1 MKYSFPR
8 ILHKTS
14 AQIKAA
20 RLISITLAAIM
31 LLLSAST
38 VPAAAAGS
46 NITVFFNGEQQQYD
60 PAPQIINSRVLVP
73 MTDIFEALGAEMS
86 WDSTSRTAIAFKDGK
101 YVSVQVGS
109 KDGIMADASVAG
121 GAYQLSNIQNVKLD
135 AAATIVKSRTMVP
148 LSFVSQAL
156 GANVTWLGNTRQ
168 VFISN
173 DGKAP
178 PPSNNINEMRGA
190 WMSFND
196 LENFDRNK
204 IDAML
209 DKAAAM
215 KLNTVFVH
223 ARAFSDAFYKS
234 ELFPWS
240 HKLTGVQGQA
250 PAIDPLEYVVKA
262 GHQRGLRVEAWIN
275 PYRISNSSELTH
287 SLALNNP
294 AVKWLGDPT
303 KVIHYE
309 ANDEECLI
317 YNPASP
323 EVRNLITDG
332 ILEIVHNYDV
342 DGIHFDDYFYVGSTG
357 ENLDE
362 DYKKNQVNMLV
373 RQVYSAVKAAHPA
386 LTFGISP
393 AGNISNCMAAGAD
406 VETWLSQDGY
416 VDYVCPQ
423 IYWTN
428 QNKSVSAQFDNCLSN
443 WLAMKQNPRVKMY
456 AGLALY
462 RTSLSIAGDPGWES
476 RSDNLMTQL
485 QSMRS
490 TGQCSGF
497 ILFDISNLLDEEC
510 QPELNNLKTLL

>member
-1 MKYSFPR
+1 MNNGLPGLLTIMKR
-8 ILHKTS
+8 IRTTR
-14 AQIKAA
+14 I
-20 RLISITLAAIM
+20 ISVALAAIF
-31 LLLSAST
+31 LLLTAP
-38 VPAAAAGS
+38 VPALSAGS
-46 NITVFFNGEQQQYD
+46 DITIFFNGIKQQYD
-60 PAPQIINSRVLVP
+60 PAPQIVNGRVLVP
-73 MTDIFEALGAEMS
+73 MTSIFKALGAEMS
-86 WDSTSRTAIAFKDGK
+86 WDSASRTAIAFKEGK
-101 YVSVQVGS
+101 YVAVQVDS
-109 KDGIMADASVAG
+109 KVGIIADATQVNG
-121 GAYQLSNIQNVKLD
+121 TFELSNTQNVKLD

-156 GANVTWLGNTRQ
+156 GANVSWLGNTRQ

-173 DGKAP
+173 DGQAL

-190 WMSFND
+190 WMSYND
-196 LENFDRNK
+196 LEYFDKNK

-234 ELFPWS
+234 SVFPWS

-250 PAIDPLEYVVKA
+250 PSVDPLEYVVKA

-275 PYRISNSSELTH
+275 PYRISNKTELTH

-294 AVKWLGDPT
+294 AVKWLGDPA
-303 KVIHYE
+303 KVIRYE
-309 ANDEECLI
+309 AGDEECLI

-323 EVRNLITDG
+323 EVRSLITNG
-332 ILEIVHNYDV
+332 ILEIVNNYEV
-342 DGIHFDDYFYVGSTG
+342 DGVHFDDYFYVGSTG
-357 ENLDE
+357 ESLTE
-362 DYKKNQVNMLV
+362 EYKKNQVNILV
-373 RQVYSAVKAAHPA
+373 RQVYQAVKAANPA

-393 AGNISNCMAAGAD
+393 AGNISNCLAAGAD

-423 IYWTN
+423 IYWTT
-428 QNKSVSAQFDNCLSN
+428 QNRLASARFDNCLNN

-456 AGLALY
+456 VGLALY
-462 RTSLSIAGDPGWES
+462 RTSLSISGDPGWEN
-476 RSDNLMTQL
+476 RSDNLMIQL
-485 QSMRS
+485 QSMRG

-497 ILFDISNLLDEEC
+497 ILFDISNLLDAQC

>member
-1 MKYSFPR
+1 MPYSFPR
-8 ILHKTS
+8 LSHRSSIPTR
-14 AQIKAA
+14 AA
-20 RLISITLAAIM
+20 RIISITLATVI
-31 LLLSAST
+31 LLLAASA
-38 VPAAAAGS
+38 VPASAAGS
-46 NITVFFNGEQQQYD
+46 DISVYFNGERQQYD
-60 PAPQIINSRVLVP
+60 PPPRIVNSRLLVP

-86 WDSTSRTAIAFKDGK
+86 WDSASRTAIAFKDGK
-101 YVSVQVGS
+101 YVAVQVGS
-109 KDGIMADASVAG
+109 KVGIMADASVANG
-121 GAYQLSNIQNVKLD
+121 RYQLSNSQNVSLD
-135 AAATIVKSRTMVP
+135 AAPIIVDSRTMVP

-156 GANVTWLGNTRQ
+156 GAQVSWLGNTRQ

-173 DGKAP
+173 DGSSP
-178 PPSNNINEMRGA
+178 PPSNNINELRGA

-240 HKLTGVQGQA
+240 HKLTGIQGQA
-250 PAIDPLEYVVKA
+250 PTVDPLEYVVKA

-275 PYRISNSSELTH
+275 PYRISNTTELTH

-294 AVKWLGDPT
+294 AVKWLGDPD

-309 ANDEECLI
+309 ANNEECLI

-332 ILEIVHNYDV
+332 ILEIVNNYDV

-357 ENLDE
+357 QNLDE
-362 DYKKNQVNMLV
+362 AYKKNQVNALV
-373 RQVYSAVKAAHPA
+373 RQVYSAVKAANPA

-393 AGNISNCMAAGAD
+393 AGNISNCLAAGAD

-423 IYWTN
+423 IYWTH
-428 QNKSVSAQFDNCLSN
+428 QNRLASAQFDNCLNN

-456 AGLALY
+456 VGLALY
-462 RTSLSIAGDPGWES
+462 RTSLSISGDPGWEN

-485 QSMRS
+485 RSMRA

-510 QPELNNLKTLL
+510 QPEINNLKTLL

>member
-1 MKYSFPR
+1 MVSSIPGLSYLTARTGAAKIVST
-8 ILHKTS
+8 ILV
-14 AQIKAA
+14 AV
-20 RLISITLAAIM
+20 LFLLATA
-31 LLLSAST
+31 

-46 NITVFFNGEQQQYD
+46 DITIFFNGVEQQYD
-60 PAPQIINSRVLVP
+60 PPPRIVNGRVLVP
-73 MTDIFEALGAEMS
+73 MAGIFQALGAQMS
-86 WDSTSRTAIAFKDGK
+86 WEPASRTAIAFKEGK
-101 YVSVQVGS
+101 YIAVQVGS
-109 KDGIMADASVAG
+109 KTGIRADATVVNG
-121 GAYQLSNIQNVKLD
+121 RYQLSNLQNVSLD
-135 AAATIVKSRTMVP
+135 AAPVIVDSRTMVP
-148 LSFVSQAL
+148 LSFVSPAL
-156 GANVTWLGNTRQ
+156 GAQVSWLGNARQ
-168 VFISN
+168 VFMSSN
-173 DGKAP
+173 GKSL
-178 PPSNNINEMRGA
+178 PPSNSINELRGA

-196 LENFDRNK
+196 LENFDKDK

-234 ELFPWS
+234 SLFPWS
-240 HKLTGVQGQA
+240 HKLTGVQGHSF
-250 PAIDPLEYVVKA
+250 PLDPLEYVVKV

-275 PYRISNSSELTH
+275 PYRISNSTELTH

-294 AVKWLGDPT
+294 AVKWLGDPA

-323 EVRNLITDG
+323 EVRQLITDG
-332 ILEIVHNYDV
+332 ILEIVNNYDV
-342 DGIHFDDYFYVGSTG
+342 DGIHIDDYFYVGSTG

-362 DYKKNQVNMLV
+362 EYKKNQVNMLV
-373 RQVYSAVKAAHPA
+373 RQVYSAVKAANPA

-428 QNKSVSAQFDNCLSN
+428 QNKLASARFDNCLNN
-443 WLAMKQNPRVKMY
+443 WLAMKQNTRIKMY
-456 AGLALY
+456 VGLALY
-462 RTSLSIAGDPGWES
+462 RTSLSISGDPGWES
-476 RSDNLMTQL
+476 RSDNLMTQV
-485 QSMRS
+485 QSIRG

-497 ILFDISNLLDEEC
+497 ILYDISNLLDEEC

>member
-1 MKYSFPR
+1 MLG
-8 ILHKTS
+8 ILPGLLRTTKPTR
-14 AQIKAA
+14 AA
-20 RLISITLAAIM
+20 RMVSITLVAM
-31 LLLSAST
+31 LLLLSVA
-38 VPAAAAGS
+38 VPATAAGS
-46 NITVFFNGEQQQYD
+46 DITIFFNGVEQQYD
-60 PAPQIINSRVLVP
+60 PPPQIVNGRVLVP
-73 MTDIFEALGAEMS
+73 MTGIFEAFGAQMS
-86 WDSTSRTAIAFKDGK
+86 WDPASRTAIAFKEGK
-101 YVSVQVGS
+101 YVSVQVDS
-109 KDGIMADASVAG
+109 KAGLMADATLVG
-121 GAYQLSNIQNVKLD
+121 GTYQLNNTRNVKLD
-135 AAATIVKSRTMVP
+135 AAPTIVKSRTMVP
-148 LSFVSQAL
+148 LSFVSLAL
-156 GANVTWLGNTRQ
+156 GADVSWLGSSRQ
-168 VFISN
+168 VFINN
-173 DGKAP
+173 DGSTP
-178 PPSNNINEMRGA
+178 PPSNNISELRGA

-196 LENFDRNK
+196 LEKFDKNK

-209 DKAAAM
+209 DIAAAA

-234 ELFPWS
+234 SLFPWS

-250 PAIDPLEYVVKA
+250 PLIDPLEYVVKA
-262 GHQRGLRVEAWIN
+262 GHQRGLRVEAWVN
-275 PYRISNSSELTH
+275 PYRISNSTELTN

-323 EVRNLITDG
+323 EVRSLITDG
-332 ILEIVHNYDV
+332 ILEIVNNYDV

-362 DYKKNQVNMLV
+362 AYKKSQVNMLV
-373 RQVYSAVKAAHPA
+373 RQVYTAVKAANPA

-393 AGNISNCMAAGAD
+393 AGNISNCMEAGAD

-428 QNKSVSAQFDNCLSN
+428 QNQLASAQFDNCLNN

-456 AGLALY
+456 VGLALY
-462 RTSLSIAGDPGWES
+462 RTSLFIAGDPGWEN

-485 QSMRS
+485 QSMRG

-510 QPELNNLKTLL
+510 QPEVNNLKTLL

>member
-1 MKYSFPR
+1 MPGCIQSLLNISSGQTR
-8 ILHKTS
+8 
-14 AQIKAA
+14 AA
-20 RLISITLAAIM
+20 RMFSVTLVAV
-31 LLLSAST
+31 LFLLSAA

-46 NITVFFNGEQQQYD
+46 DISIFFNGKQQQYD
-60 PAPQIINSRVLVP
+60 PPPQIINGRVLVP
-73 MTDIFEALGAEMS
+73 MTGIFEAFGAEMN
-86 WDSTSRTAIAFKDGK
+86 WDSATRTAIAFKGGK
-101 YVSVQVGS
+101 YVSVQVDS
-109 KDGIMADASVAG
+109 KIGIMADAVPVNG
-121 GAYQLSNIQNVKLD
+121 TYQLSNIQNIQLD
-135 AAATIVKSRTMVP
+135 AAAAIVKSRTMVP

-156 GANVTWLGNTRQ
+156 GANVSWLGNTRQ

-173 DGKAP
+173 DGSTP
-178 PPSNNINEMRGA
+178 PASNNINEMRGA

-196 LENFDRNK
+196 LEYFDRNK

-234 ELFPWS
+234 DIFPWS

-250 PAIDPLEYVVKA
+250 PAADPLAYVVKA

-275 PYRISNSSELTH
+275 PYRISNSTELTH

-294 AVKWLGDPT
+294 AVKWLGDPAR
-303 KVIHYE
+303 VLHYE

-317 YNPASP
+317 YNPASQ
-323 EVRNLITDG
+323 EVRDLITAG
-332 ILEIVHNYDV
+332 ILEIVNNYEV

-357 ENLDE
+357 ANLDE
-362 DYKKNQVNMLV
+362 SFKKSQVNKLV
-373 RQVYSAVKAAHPA
+373 QQVYTAVKSADPA

-393 AGNISNCMAAGAD
+393 AGNIGNCLAAGAD
-406 VETWLSQDGY
+406 VETWLAQDGY

-423 IYWTN
+423 IYWSN
-428 QNKSVSAQFDNCLSN
+428 ENRSVNAQFDNCLNN
-443 WLAMKQNPRVKMY
+443 WLAMKKNPNVKMY
-456 AGLALY
+456 VGLALY
-462 RTSLSIAGDPGWES
+462 RTSLYIAGDPGWEN
-476 RSDNLMTQL
+476 RSDNLRSQV
-485 QSMRS
+485 QSLRS

-510 QPELNNLKTLL
+510 QPELNNLKTVL

>member
-1 MKYSFPR
+1 MKSRLSELSR
-8 ILHKTS
+8 IMTQFRADK
-14 AQIKAA
+14 IV
-20 RLISITLAAIM
+20 SIALAALL
-31 LLLSAST
+31 LLLSAA

-46 NITVFFNGEQQQYD
+46 DVTIFFNGVKQQYA
-60 PAPQIINSRVLVP
+60 PPPQIINGRVLVP
-73 MTDIFEALGAEMS
+73 MTSIFEAFGAQMN
-86 WDSTSRTAIAFKDGK
+86 WDSASRTAIAFKEGK
-101 YVSVQVGS
+101 YVAVKVGS
-109 KDGIMADASVAG
+109 KVGIKADATVING
-121 GAYQLSNIQNVKLD
+121 KYQLSNSQNVSLD
-135 AAATIVKSRTMVP
+135 AAPVIVNSRTMVP

-156 GANVTWLGNTRQ
+156 GAQVSWLGNTRQ
-168 VFISN
+168 VFINN
-173 DGKAP
+173 DGSPP

-196 LENFDRNK
+196 LENFDKNK

-209 DKAAAM
+209 DRAVAM
-215 KLNTVFVH
+215 KLNTVFMH

-240 HKLTGVQGQA
+240 HKLTGIQGQA
-250 PAIDPLEYVVKA
+250 PAMDPLEYVVKA
-262 GHQRGLRVEAWIN
+262 GHQRGLRVEAWVN
-275 PYRISNSSELTH
+275 PYRISNKTELTH
-287 SLALNNP
+287 SLSLNNP
-294 AVKWLGDPT
+294 AVKWLGDPG

-309 ANDEECLI
+309 AGGEECLI

-323 EVRNLITDG
+323 EVRDLITDG
-332 ILEIVHNYDV
+332 ILEIVNNYDV

-362 DYKKNQVNMLV
+362 GYKQSQVNTLV
-373 RQVYSAVKAAHPA
+373 RQVYTAVKSANPA

-393 AGNISNCMAAGAD
+393 AGNIGNCLAAGAD

-428 QNKSVSAQFDNCLSN
+428 QNRIESAQFDNCLNN

-456 AGLALY
+456 VGMALY
-462 RTSLSIAGDPGWES
+462 RSSLSISGDPGWES

-485 QSMRS
+485 QSMRG

-510 QPELNNLKTLL
+510 QPELNNLKCLL